1 MQNAV
6 YCVFEA
12 LSETG
17 FELFGEWDGKIGFS
31 RFLGWSNE

>member
-12 LSETG
+12 LGEAG
-17 FELFGEWDGKIGFS
+17 FELFGEWDGRVSFA
-31 RFLGWSNE
+31 RFLGWNGE